1 MRGQG
6 LIRRLG
12 GIVPVPANSHLRRQG
27 ITFTPPC
34 SQQTKTQASK
44 ITGTK
49 TGDLTKRSEIGDLGF
64 WRARAECLRLVYV
77 IPVQIRKR
85 MVFALGGL
93 SHFLKPVRQKSL
105 LKRRNLNETASLQ
118 NRQKRQLVTRK
129 SREAKDL
136 SNKEPENIRVLQRD
150 SLTQLDLG

>member
-34 SQQTKTQASK
+34 SQQTKTQATK
-44 ITGTK
+44 ITGANTE
-49 TGDLTKRSEIGDLGF
+49 DLTKSSEIGDLGF
-64 WRARAECLRLVYV
+64 WRALAGPESLRLVYV

-93 SHFLKPVRQKSL
+93 SHFLKPVRQKSP

-118 NRQKRQLVTRK
+118 NRQKRKLVTRK
-129 SREAKDL
+129 SWEAKDL
-136 SNKEPENIRVLQRD
+136 SKVSETFG
-150 SLTQLDLG
+150 SLGGN